1 MLVLFKSA
9 MWQGKT
15 FRVKREILA
24 VRGRE
29 DLQYIPVGALVE
41 VVSNHD
47 SDAPKFIDVRWN
59 GTDYSV
65 FAIDLAGRGEETA
78 ASQSNTDP
86 TSPRSNPNNQA
97 DVQNRFRRPPF
108 PTALP

>member
-1 MLVLFKSA
+1 

-78 ASQSNTDP
+78 ASRAIP
-86 TSPRSNPNNQA
+86 TQ
-97 DVQNRFRRPPF
+97 RRLAAILTTKRTCKIVLGVHPF
-108 PTALP
+108 